1 MGDNARSSSEVRFRP
16 KINFAY
22 DSSRVAGD
30 DLATGDSVL
39 MDDSQIR
46 QRQNF
51 SERGP
56 GSQNITQAEVQEDVA
71 DA

>member
-30 DLATGDSVL
+30 DLAAGDSVL
-39 MDDSQIR
+39 LDDSRIEQK
-46 QRQNF
+46 QNF

-56 GSQNITQAEVQEDVA
+56 GDQNIAQSEVQEDVG